1 MRRSH
6 PPTLLKLTERT
17 IVDERLFQPGDFVLV
32 AVSGGPDSM
41 ALLHVM
47 AKLASRFRVRVA
59 AHGVNH
65 GLRAAA
71 ADELALAGR
80 FAEQLGVPFS
90 STNVQVAPGANL
102 MARAREARY
111 HALDEALARRSEQGG
126 DGVGAEHRFI
136 ATGHH
141 ADDRAET
148 MLIRLVRGTGPAGLA
163 VLPARSSHLIRP
175 LVRARRTDIAAHVER
190 HRIPHAHDPTNRD
203 PRFLRTRVR
212 HELLPLFEQISPRI
226 VEHLC
231 DLADAM
237 GELGSPDRGA
247 VPEVVDGQRLGRAQ
261 RTELTRALRNR
272 NRAAR
277 VPLPGGKIAT
287 IDLSSR
293 RIVLIQGR

>member
-6 PPTLLKLTERT
+6 PPTLLKLAERT
-17 IVDERLFQPGDFVLV
+17 IVDERLFKPGDFVLV

-47 AKLASRFRVRVA
+47 AKLAPRLRVRVA
-59 AHGVNH
+59 AHGVDH

-80 FAEQLGVPFS
+80 FASQFGVPFS
-90 STNVQVAPGANL
+90 STHVQVAPGANL
-102 MARAREARY
+102 MARARDARY
-111 HALDEALARRSEQGG
+111 RALEGALARWIERDGG
-126 DGVGAEHRFI
+126 GAGAEHRYI

-148 MLIRLVRGTGPAGLA
+148 MLIRLLRGTGPAGLA
-163 VLPARSSHLIRP
+163 VLAPRSSHLIRP
-175 LVRARRTDIAAHVER
+175 LVRARRTDILAHVER
-190 HRIPHAHDPTNRD
+190 HRVPHAQDPTNHD

-212 HELLPLFEQISPRI
+212 HELLPLFEEISPRI

-231 DLADAM
+231 ELADAM
-237 GELGSPDRGA
+237 GELESPDRDA
-247 VPEVVDGQRLGRAQ
+247 VPGVLDGQKLGRAQ

>member
-6 PPTLLKLTERT
+6 PPTLLKLAERT
-17 IVDERLFQPGDFVLV
+17 IVDERLFLRGDFVLV

-47 AKLASRFRVRVA
+47 AKLAARFRVRVA

-80 FAEQLGVPFS
+80 FASQLGVPFS
-90 STNVQVAPGANL
+90 STHVQVAPGANL

-111 HALDEALARRSEQGG
+111 RALDEALGRWTEQGG
-126 DGVGAEHRFI
+126 SGGADRRFI

-148 MLIRLVRGTGPAGLA
+148 MLIRLLRGTGPAGLA
-163 VLPARSSHLIRP
+163 VLPARASHLIRP

-231 DLADAM
+231 DLAEAM